1 MLPWRSGSES
11 STAGESRWLRGEM
24 RLWILG
30 DSAMRGDSSIA
41 PLPNAT
47 LTSEY
52 NL

>member
-1 MLPWRSGSES
+1 
-11 STAGESRWLRGEM
+11 M

-52 NL
+52 ISYIQLVNYKLV